1 MKKKAKQKPSK
12 KAKKSAQ
19 HQTSYQATLTCVFL
33 LPIVLALGLSILE
46 GITSESQT
54 KTRLGDFFKG
64 EFTRQATLAVEELSN
79 IAPSLAKTPGL
90 ADKLLKDD
98 RRGLAALEKKLLQ
111 YYPGLKSIRII
122 KHNALLGRNGS
133 NAQSTSFT
141 EQAMLRKIEKGDPL
155 ALELSKTDG
164 LTVIRHGA
172 AIRKPGSPEGS
183 QVGSLLITL
192 NSQAFTKFFSNVPQA
207 IGYFSLSQR
216 KQKDKEITWYETG
229 NTQLANQTLFELL
242 ELGHTQWRL
251 TYASA
256 GSLSSHSQRFL
267 TAAAGGL
274 ITGIVLSLMV
284 IMLRRTWLEAVERNL
299 QRLTAQF
306 KANRTKKVKAT
317 YNMPGFE
324 ACHRNISGII
334 DKLTQK
340 TAAAQTGRTDQ
351 TPSSDSTGG
360 SAATG
365 APEGLLDMDLDFAD
379 DELFESIDGLNSGFA
394 SPNIGATEST
404 PTPTSLVVPP
414 EIFREYDIRGI
425 VGETLNDEIV
435 ALIGRAIGTRCRQA
449 GERNVV
455 IGRDGRHSS
464 ESLAAALTQG
474 LTSTGCNVIDIGMV
488 PTPLTYFAAKN
499 MDTRSAVMITGSHNP
514 PEYNGLKIVIKGETL
529 YGQNI
534 QELLSLISAQQFIDG
549 TGSASST
556 DISESY
562 FGKIADD
569 IVIGRSLRVAVDAG
583 NGVAGPTIVAL
594 LQTLGCDVVSLYCD
608 IDGNFPNHHP
618 DPSKPENLAALIQT
632 VQAQNA
638 DVGIALDGDGDR
650 LGVVTP
656 QGKIIYPD
664 RLLMLFAKDI
674 LARNPGGEI
683 IFDVKCTSDLHPLI
697 SSFGGRPIMW
707 KTGHSLMKAKLKET
721 GALIAAEMSG
731 HIFFNDRWYG
741 FDDALYSAARLLEI
755 LAMEGQD
762 LDSLMATLPERISTP
777 EISIPVTEDTKF
789 QIMDALS
796 RTGEFQGNVVTLDG
810 IRVDYS
816 NGWGLVRSSNTT
828 PNLVA
833 RFEADTDES
842 LKSIQNEFRNN
853 LQNVDPNL
861 SLPF

>member
-12 KAKKSAQ
+12 KTKKSAQ
-19 HQTSYQATLTCVFL
+19 HHTSYQATLTCVFL

-46 GITSESQT
+46 GITSKSQT
-54 KTRLGDFFKG
+54 KARLGDFFKG
-64 EFTRQATLAVEELSN
+64 EFTRQATLAVAELSN
-79 IAPSLAKTPGL
+79 IAPSLARTPGL

-111 YYPGLKSIRII
+111 HYPGLKSVRII

-155 ALELSKTDG
+155 ALELSKTDN

-172 AIRKPGSPEGS
+172 AIRKPGSPEGP

-192 NSQAFTKFFSNVPQA
+192 NSQAFTKFFSNVPQE

-256 GSLSSHSQRFL
+256 GSLSSHAQRFL
-267 TAAAGGL
+267 TSAAGGL
-274 ITGIVLSLMV
+274 ITSILLSLMV
-284 IMLRRTWLEAVERNL
+284 IMLRRTWLEAIERNL

-306 KANRTKKVKAT
+306 KTNRTKKVKAT

-324 ACHRNISGII
+324 ACHRNISGVIES
-334 DKLTQK
+334 LAQK
-340 TAAAQTGRTDQ
+340 TATQSGRTEQ
-351 TPSSDSTGG
+351 TQASSSTGG
-360 SAATG
+360 SAAS
-365 APEGLLDMDLDFAD
+365 APQDLLDMDLDLAD
-379 DELFESIDGLNSGFA
+379 DDLFESVDSLGGDFM
-394 SPNIGATEST
+394 SPEVGATESA
-404 PTPTSLVVPP
+404 PAPTSPSMSP
-414 EIFREYDIRGI
+414 SIFREYDIRGI
-425 VGETLNDEIV
+425 VGETLNGEIV
-435 ALIGRAIGTRCRQA
+435 TLIGRAIGTRCRQA
-449 GERNVV
+449 GETNVV

-514 PEYNGLKIVIKGETL
+514 PDYNGLKIVIKGETL
-529 YGQNI
+529 YGQGI
-534 QELLSLISAQQFIDG
+534 QELLNLINAQQFMDG
-549 TGSASST
+549 TGSANST

-562 FGKIADD
+562 LGKVADD
-569 IVIGRSLRVAVDAG
+569 IVIGRSLKVAVDAG

-608 IDGNFPNHHP
+608 IDGSFPNHHP
-618 DPSKPENLAALIQT
+618 DPSKPENLAALVQT
-632 VQAQNA
+632 VQAENA

-674 LARNPGGEI
+674 LTRNPGGEI

-762 LDSLMATLPERISTP
+762 LDSLMAALPERISTP
-777 EISIPVTEDTKF
+777 EINIPVTEDTKF

-816 NGWGLVRSSNTT
+816 NGWGLVRASNTT

-842 LKSIQNEFRNN
+842 LKSIQNEFRKN